1 MGAEMKHDLRNYVPD
16 VAKVLEE
23 SRPEALK
30 ERERT
35 ASVKLREAGLV
46 ERGTPEPAARTS
58 ASSPWS
64 KDDAGGLD
72 KAALPS
78 AMTPATDDP
87 APYEVSEAAEERGAT
102 RLQEPVRGRRRTRAL
117 LLGLALLA
125 VTTLFAVVVVRREP
139 KSNEETPAATTAAQT
154 ASAAKPATSAAPV
167 LIEIPVSAQPAAAPV
182 PSTAPSASAGR
193 ASTKRPHQP
202 RDGAAVDAG
211 ATNKPDQGDDIR
223 IW

>member
-1 MGAEMKHDLRNYVPD
+1 MGAAMKHDLRNYVPD

-23 SRPEALK
+23 SGPEALK

-64 KDDAGGLD
+64 KDGTGGLD

-102 RLQEPVRGRRRTRAL
+102 RLQESVRGRRRTRAL

-125 VTTLFAVVVVRREP
+125 VSALFAVVVVRQKP
-139 KSNEETPAATTAAQT
+139 TSKEEAPAATAAAQA
-154 ASAAKPATSAAPV
+154 ASAKPAPSAAPV
-167 LIEIPVSAQPAAAPV
+167 LIEAPTPPQPAAAPV

-193 ASTKRPHQP
+193 ASAKRPHQP

-211 ATNKPDQGDDIR
+211 ATNKPEQGDDIR